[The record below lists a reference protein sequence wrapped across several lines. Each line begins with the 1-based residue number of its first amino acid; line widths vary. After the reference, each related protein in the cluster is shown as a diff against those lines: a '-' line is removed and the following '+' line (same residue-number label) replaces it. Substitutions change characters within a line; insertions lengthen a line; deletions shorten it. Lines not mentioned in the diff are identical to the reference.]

1 MIQDFDSQLQV
12 SLRALE
18 EVVAPALAGAEKH
31 VVEQLHLAMLTIGF
45 VKQRLPEAR
54 RFARWELSAYIDLAR
69 ELGEDA
75 ALASFIADGT
85 AELQRPGA
93 DIADFELIT
102 RRGRDAIA
110 AFVDASG
117 DRRVADKV
125 LEGSKPIVDQ
135 ARLWCAPFGFE
146 LRPEALPAAAW

>member
-31 VVEQLHLAMLTIGF
+31 VVEQLHLAILTIGF
-45 VKQRLPEAR
+45 VKQRLPEVR
-54 RFARWELSAYIDLAR
+54 RFARWELSAYLDLAR
-69 ELGEDA
+69 ELGEDQ
-75 ALASFIADGT
+75 ALSSFIADG
-85 AELQRPGA
+85 AAALQRPEA
-93 DIADFELIT
+93 DVADYDLIT
-102 RRGRDAIA
+102 RRGRGAIA

-117 DRRVADKV
+117 NRRVADQV
-125 LEGSKPIVDQ
+125 LEGSRPIVDQ
-135 ARLWCAPFGFE
+135 SRLWCAPFGFE